1 MKNLEKA
8 RIYDTRQHAVVVFET
23 ALIVLVWAAASPGQ
37 MGMGDSKGVVQQRLK
52 PPLIRISGKLQEIKT
67 HLCENTTGKAELGTH
82 LILKDRHGRELNI
95 HLGPASAVS
104 EAVKQLKVGR
114 KLDLLGFRTE
124 KMPPNHYVAKTLIL
138 ANHLIQLR
146 GSDLRPYWSNNR
158 LGEEVPSPSTA
169 TAGKRKTSETK
180 SSLCYYP
187 RFWQSRRFQDGQ
199 RPCWRRRCR
208 GRAYCRRWE
217 WDN

>member
-1 MKNLEKA
+1 MKDWEE
-8 RIYDTRQHAVVVFET
+8 TRLWVVKRHGIVILVS
-23 ALIVLVWAAASPGQ
+23 ALIVLFWTATVPGQ
-37 MGMGDSKGVVQQRLK
+37 LGMGDNKGIAQQRLK
-52 PPLIRISGKLQEIKT
+52 PRLVRISGKLQEIKT
-67 HLCENTTGKAELGTH
+67 HPCENTTGKADLGTH
-82 LILKDRHGRELNI
+82 LILKDKHGQELNI
-95 HLGPASAVS
+95 HLGPAPAVS
-104 EAVKQLKVGR
+104 EAIKRLTVGT

-124 KMPPNHYVAKTLIL
+124 KMPQNHYVAKTLIL

-169 TAGKRKTSETK
+169 TTGKRKTSETK

-199 RPCWRRRCR
+199 RPRCRRRCH